1 MVRVLVTTSP
11 VSKLNQ
17 TKGDR
22 HRNAGEVANDVQD
35 VQDDSQSTVAIFAVV
50 GRAAGHDGN
59 GGILVQDNETGNGGG
74 CEVLGDRQCV
84 VVSW

>member
-35 VQDDSQSTVAIFAVV
+35 VQDDSQSTVAMVGSWYKITRLAMVVVARSWVIASAWLSV
-50 GRAAGHDGN
+50 GRSAQTD
-59 GGILVQDNETGNGGG
+59 ET
-74 CEVLGDRQCV
+74 VY
-84 VVSW
+84 

>member
-11 VSKLNQ
+11 VSKLKQ

-22 HRNAGEVANDVQD
+22 HRNAGKVANDVQD
-35 VQDDSQSTVAIFAVV
+35 VQDDSQSTVATVAVV

-59 GGILVQDNETGNGGG
+59 DEVLVQDNETWQWWW
-74 CEVLGDRQCV
+74 L
-84 VVSW
+84 